1 MLRKPR
7 THLTYA
13 NVVSTIALFLVV
25 AGAGAFAATHA
36 LKKNS
41 VTSKSIK
48 NGQVKTADL
57 ANKAVT
63 TAKLGDG
70 AVTTAKLGGGA
81 VGVGQLANEAVT
93 TAKLANNAVGTG
105 KLANEAV
112 AAGKLGKEAVTTGK
126 LAKAAVT
133 SEKLAANS
141 VSGLSQIVDG
151 TVTGSDVLENT
162 LVFGCSPLLPLGG
175 ITAGPTQIPGGGFC
189 AFMRQGTATNWVS
202 AATFCAGVLPD
213 ATLPTAAQVA
223 ELGTLVKEP
232 YIALTA
238 WTSSPA
244 AEGPPSSAWAVQLN
258 NSGEVAKFAAA
269 TISTTL
275 SDVICTYDPA
285 SKNG

>member
-1 MLRKPR
+1 MLRKLR
-7 THLTYA
+7 IHLTYA

-36 LKKNS
+36 VKKNS

-63 TAKLGDG
+63 GPKIAE
-70 AVTTAKLGGGA
+70 GA
-81 VGVGQLANEAVT
+81 VGGGQLANESVS

-112 AAGKLGKEAVTTGK
+112 ATGKLGKETVTTSK

-162 LVFGCSPLLPLGG
+162 LVFGCTPLLPLGG

-189 AFMRQGTATNWVS
+189 AFMRQGTATNWVG

-213 ATLPTAAQVA
+213 ATLPTAAQIA
-223 ELGTLVKEP
+223 ELGALVKEP